1 MATNEFVEP
10 EERNNV
16 EDASWNPLDEPVNE
30 KAYTASGFS
39 AAQEDLTKP
48 IGEPRFTPPPFKKA
62 EPIKEKVKAQ
72 PMNPEFETLSK
83 KDAEMSAQHA
93 AEMIIG
99 GYEWIHGAANKYVQ
113 VSEKKL
119 DRLQE
124 AGEIN
129 LNAMISYDYGKEM
142 RAGQFFKE
150 YNSQVSNMFVVSD
163 EFKEEATPLLT
174 KVLAKR
180 GIGMTD
186 EQKLGFLF
194 AKDMGT
200 KVIMFFQQKRTIND
214 MINSIKEATVNSG
227 ARVVP
232 PQRFETPPPPTPQQE
247 ERFETP
253 PPPQDERFDPPPPPP
268 SSGTLFEDDDF
279 VNTKT
284 PALKPDSIIMPSKR
298 KGRPSRK

>member
-1 MATNEFVEP
+1 MANDFVEP

-48 IGEPRFTPPPFKKA
+48 IGEPRFSPPPFKKA
-62 EPIKEKVKAQ
+62 EPPKEKVKAT
-72 PMNPEFETLSK
+72 PMNPEFENLSK

-93 AEMIIG
+93 AEMCIA
-99 GYEWIHGAANKYVQ
+99 GYEWLHGAANKYVQ

-119 DRLQE
+119 NRLQE

-163 EFKEEATPLLT
+163 EFKEEVTPLLT
-174 KVLAKR
+174 KVFAKK

-186 EQKLGFLF
+186 EQKLGFLI
-194 AKDMGT
+194 AKDLGT
-200 KVIMFFQQKRTIND
+200 KAIMFFQQKRTVND
-214 MINSIKEATVNSG
+214 MINSIKEATVSSG
-227 ARVVP
+227 ARVM
-232 PQRFETPPPPTPQQE
+232 PPP
-247 ERFETP
+247 P
-253 PPPQDERFDPPPPPP
+253 PPPQKEERYEAPPPPPPPP
-268 SSGTLFEDDDF
+268 SSGTLFEDEDF
-279 VNTKT
+279 IST
-284 PALKPDSIIMPSKR
+284 PAIKPDTIIMPTKKR
-298 KGRPSRK
+298 GRPSRK

>member
-1 MATNEFVEP
+1 MAANEFVEP

-48 IGEPRFTPPPFKKA
+48 IGEPRFSPPPFKKA
-62 EPIKEKVKAQ
+62 EPPKEKVKAT

-83 KDAEMSAQHA
+83 KDAEMSAEHA
-93 AEMIIG
+93 AEMIMD

-119 DRLQE
+119 DRLQD

-163 EFKEEATPLLT
+163 QFKEEVTPLLT

-180 GIGMTD
+180 GVGMTD

-194 AKDMGT
+194 AKDLGT

-214 MINSIKEATVNSG
+214 MINSIKEATVSSS

-232 PQRFETPPPPTPQQE
+232 PPPPPPPQQQEQRYEPPPQQE
-247 ERFETP
+247 ERFE
-253 PPPQDERFDPPPPPP
+253 PPPPPP

-284 PALKPDSIIMPSKR
+284 PALKPDSIIMPPKR

>member
-1 MATNEFVEP
+1 MENDFLEP

-16 EDASWNPLDEPVNE
+16 EDISWNPLDEPVNE
-30 KAYTASGFS
+30 KAYSASGFS
-39 AAQEDLTKP
+39 AANEDLNKP
-48 IGEPRFTPPPFKKA
+48 IGEPRFSPPPFKKA
-62 EPIKEKVKAQ
+62 EPPKEKVKAA
-72 PMNPEFETLSK
+72 PINPEFETLSK
-83 KDAEMSAQHA
+83 KDAELSAQHA
-93 AEMIIG
+93 AEMIMS

-124 AGEIN
+124 SGEIN

-150 YNSQVSNMFVVSD
+150 YNSQVSNMFVVSE
-163 EFKEEATPLLT
+163 EFKEETTPILT

-180 GIGMTD
+180 GVGMTD

-194 AKDMGT
+194 AKDLGT
-200 KVIMFFQQKRTIND
+200 KAIMFFQQKRTIND
-214 MINSIKEATVNSG
+214 MINSIKEATVSSG

-232 PQRFETPPPPTPQQE
+232 PPSPPHKEEKYEAPPIVQQE
-247 ERFETP
+247 SFE
-253 PPPQDERFDPPPPPP
+253 PPPPPP
-268 SSGTLFEDDDF
+268 SSGTLFEDVDF

-284 PALKPDSIIMPSKR
+284 PSIKPDNIIMPTRKR
-298 KGRPSRK
+298 GRPSRK

>member
-1 MATNEFVEP
+1 MEANEFVEP

-48 IGEPRFTPPPFKKA
+48 IGEPRFSPPPFKKA
-62 EPIKEKVKAQ
+62 EPPKEKVKAT

-93 AEMIIG
+93 AEMIMG

-163 EFKEEATPLLT
+163 EFKEEVIPLLT

-180 GIGMTD
+180 GVGMTD
-186 EQKLGFLF
+186 EQKLAFLF
-194 AKDMGT
+194 AKDIGT
-200 KVIMFFQQKRTIND
+200 KAIMFFQQKRTIND
-214 MINSIKEATVNSG
+214 MINSIKEATVSSS

-232 PQRFETPPPPTPQQE
+232 PPPPPPQQQEKRYEPPPQQE
-247 ERFETP
+247 ERFE
-253 PPPQDERFDPPPPPP
+253 PPPPPP

-284 PALKPDSIIMPSKR
+284 PALKPDSIIMPPKR

>member
-1 MATNEFVEP
+1 MENEFVEP
-10 EERNNV
+10 EERNNI

-62 EPIKEKVKAQ
+62 EQPKEKVKPT

-93 AEMIIG
+93 AEMIMG

-150 YNSQVSNMFVVSD
+150 YNTQVSNMFVVSD
-163 EFKEEATPLLT
+163 EFKEETTPLLT

-180 GIGMTD
+180 GVGMTD
-186 EQKLGFLF
+186 EQRLAFYF
-194 AKDMGT
+194 AKDFGT
-200 KVIMFFQQKRTIND
+200 KAIMFFQQKRTIND
-214 MINSIKEATVNSG
+214 MINSIKEATVSSG
-227 ARVVP
+227 ARVMP
-232 PQRFETPPPPTPQQE
+232 PPIQPIPPQQEQRFETPPPPIEKE
-247 ERFETP
+247 ES
-253 PPPQDERFDPPPPPP
+253 FDPPPPPP
-268 SSGTLFEDDDF
+268 PSNKGTIFEDEDF

-284 PALKPDSIIMPSKR
+284 PSIKPDSIIMPIKKR
-298 KGRPSRK
+298 GRPSKR